1 MQSMKETAAN
11 IGASAKSGMEKTKA
25 TLQEKAE
32 KMTTRDPLQKEMAER
47 KKEDR
52 ITEAELR
59 KQEEMNRDAAARRSE
74 TYSHSSTGEPA
85 GMHHMSALPGHG
97 TGEPAG
103 QVVEG
108 VVPSHPI
115 GTATGTQRSSAAD
128 NAQSGAAI
136 NKGYGTGGA
145 YS

>member
-59 KQEEMNRDAAARRSE
+59 KQEEMNRNAAARRSE
-74 TYSHSSTGEPA
+74 TYSHSSTGEPV

-108 VVPSHPI
+108 WFLRTRLVRPP
-115 GTATGTQRSSAAD
+115 APSAAPPPTTP
-128 NAQSGAAI
+128 NPGPP
-136 NKGYGTGGA
+136 
-145 YS
+145 